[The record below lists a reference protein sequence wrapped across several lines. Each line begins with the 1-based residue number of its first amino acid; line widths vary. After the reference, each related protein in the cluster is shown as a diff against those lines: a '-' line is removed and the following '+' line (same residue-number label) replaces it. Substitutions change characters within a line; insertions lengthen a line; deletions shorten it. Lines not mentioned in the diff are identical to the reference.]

1 MENLINIIEEEKK
14 KLEIEK
20 QHENDKDKFLRLFFE
35 KMNFEKVRD
44 LNDINGCELATAM
57 IAKVIPNSDFDSVKD
72 IIYEN
77 EVIFEQ
83 LDMKSL
89 SRIYETIQATIEYDY
104 FKKLQSSLKYPKKV
118 GFKNLLFEEVTIIN
132 LLKISIR
139 SLRISKNEFANLMD
153 IIEKYQ
159 EEMKQIFLTI
169 IDLRRIQ
176 EEVKRNKDYE
186 NIALVS
192 VINQKNRG
200 DLSSSKQ
207 QLIAAID
214 NVRINIEGIKAY
226 YEKLQKAEKSRQK
239 KIEKAQI
246 ACETLEEKL
255 VVAQASEEIRNIGN
269 IIDKAPNS
277 ALRKEIL
284 KVIYNHNKLFYDR
297 LESEY
302 KRLSESDTSQHHVI
316 LSGYGI
322 NVQDSE
328 VRLIMK
334 NSTDDLEKMLHD
346 LSVMQ
351 ITEAADVVEILK
363 HSNRQTLNNYIRLI
377 ERKTVTSNYFKEHKE
392 LFDPSSKE
400 HEDFMKNINA
410 LQKNKINLASANL
423 SQNVFLTPHEILNE
437 SIRVLKEY
445 AFINAL
451 KNTSNYSFLGQE
463 DLSSSIDTLLE
474 LGYEKNL
481 EENLEILNYK
491 DKFARLQILKELNI
505 PVTSTPDLLDVL
517 TTDSFLIPDTIIEE
531 YVYNAVDYTLPCI
544 EETTGITDAENNE
557 EKLSEFQNTSR
568 TYSFDGVLISKNKVL
583 RNLNSTTGCPSNTG
597 LLYAIIKNSVLSD
610 EEYAKIESIV
620 VPKTSTESVKQKV

>member
-1 MENLINIIEEEKK
+1 
-14 KLEIEK
+14 
-20 QHENDKDKFLRLFFE
+20 
-35 KMNFEKVRD
+35 
-44 LNDINGCELATAM
+44 
-57 IAKVIPNSDFDSVKD
+57 
-72 IIYEN
+72 
-77 EVIFEQ
+77 
-83 LDMKSL
+83 
-89 SRIYETIQATIEYDY
+89 
-104 FKKLQSSLKYPKKV
+104 
-118 GFKNLLFEEVTIIN
+118 
-132 LLKISIR
+132 
-139 SLRISKNEFANLMD
+139 MD

-207 QLIAAID
+207 QLIADID

-302 KRLSESDTSQHHVI
+302 KRLSESDTSQYHVI

-392 LFDPSSKE
+392 IFDPSSKE

-410 LQKNKINLASANL
+410 LQKNKINLASTNL

-505 PVTSTPDLLDVL
+505 PVTSTTDLLDVL

-583 RNLNSTTGCPSNTG
+583 RNLNSTTGCPSNAG